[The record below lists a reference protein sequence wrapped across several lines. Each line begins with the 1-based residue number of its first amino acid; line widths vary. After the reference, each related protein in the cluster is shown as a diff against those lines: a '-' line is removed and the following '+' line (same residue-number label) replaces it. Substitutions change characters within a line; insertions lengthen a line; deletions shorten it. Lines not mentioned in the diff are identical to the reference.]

1 MVRKRGEHGVLA
13 LTAAFFMSFTFIACN
28 YYRIAAEQKDVPAA
42 QLESTLTIE
51 AGKCQGTIYDRNMF
65 PITNSETKHI
75 AVAVP
80 SALDRENT
88 AVYAMDKANFYEQF
102 DKGQPFVF
110 DCSDK
115 ALESEG
121 LTIFEVPVR
130 YSDKQIAQHIIGYL
144 SDDKGVDGVEYA
156 YDDILRNNF
165 PPNSVSYKKDGMG
178 RILIGDGKKVFRSS
192 SYKTG
197 VVLTI
202 NKDIQSI
209 CESCGKGIKTG
220 AIVCADIK
228 SGDILGMA
236 SFPEYSPSNI
246 ENAMKDSRSPLIDR
260 ALYSYSVGSIFKLVT
275 AAAAIEEGY
284 GGKVYDCSGSIDIE
298 GKRFNCHKLDGHGLQ
313 DMSEA
318 MTNSCNTYF
327 IDLAKCLEIA
337 KYRRMAEY
345 LGFGKENYLCAGI
358 TGSGGVLPTEKQLS
372 IPAERAN
379 FAFGQG
385 KLTATPLQITQLTCA
400 IANEGK
406 MPILRLIKGLTADGE
421 AVANEK
427 VTRSSTAMSSDTAM
441 QLRKMM
447 ISAVRD
453 NENSKARSKKISVG
467 AKTSTAQTGKLDENG
482 EELCHAWITG
492 FFPARQPKY
501 AVTVL
506 IENGG
511 YGNEAAAPVFRNIA
525 EKIKELGDKD
535 H

>member
-1 MVRKRGEHGVLA
+1 MVRKRGEHGVLV
-13 LTAAFFMSFTFIACN
+13 LTAAFFISFTFIALN

-51 AGKCQGTIYDRNMF
+51 AGRCQGTIYDRNMR
-65 PITNSETKHI
+65 PLINATTKHI
-75 AVAVP
+75 AAAVP
-80 SALDRENT
+80 SALNREQT
-88 AVYAMDKANFYEQF
+88 AEYAIDKESFYKQF
-102 DKGQPFVF
+102 DKGEPFVF

-115 ALESEG
+115 ALESDG

-130 YSDKQIAQHIIGYL
+130 YSEHQLAQHLIGYL
-144 SDDKGVDGVEYA
+144 SDDSGADGIEFA
-156 YDDILRNNF
+156 YDDVLRNSF
-165 PPNSVSYKKDGMG
+165 PSNNVSYKKDGMG

-197 VVLTI
+197 VVLTLDS
-202 NKDIQSI
+202 DIQKI
-209 CESCGKGIKTG
+209 CEDCGKGIKTG

-228 SGDILGMA
+228 TGDILGLA
-236 SFPEYSPSNI
+236 SFPDYDISDIDS
-246 ENAMKDSRSPLIDR
+246 AMNDSSSPLINR

-284 GGKVYDCSGSIDIE
+284 GGKVYDCKGSIDVE
-298 GKRFNCHKLDGHGLQ
+298 GQCFNCHKLDGHGLQ
-313 DMSEA
+313 DMTDA

-327 IDLAKCLEIA
+327 IDLAKCLDIA

-379 FAFGQG
+379 FSFGQG
-385 KLTATPLQITQLTCA
+385 KLAATPLQITQLTCA
-400 IANEGK
+400 IANEGR
-406 MPILRLIKGLTADGE
+406 MPVLRLVKGLTSDGE
-421 AVANEK
+421 IIGGEK
-427 VTRSSTAMSSDTAM
+427 ETRYSTAMKPETAM
-441 QLRKMM
+441 ELRKMM

-453 NENSKARSKKISVG
+453 NENSNARSKKISIG
-467 AKTSTAQTGKLDENG
+467 AKTSTAQTGRFDNNG

-511 YGNEAAAPVFRNIA
+511 YGNEAAAPVFREIA
-525 EKIKELGDKD
+525 EKIRALNDK
-535 H
+535 

>member
-1 MVRKRGEHGVLA
+1 MVRKRGEHGVLV
-13 LTAAFFMSFTFIACN
+13 LTAAFFISFTFIALN

-42 QLESTLTIE
+42 QLESTLTVE
-51 AGKCQGTIYDRNMF
+51 AGRCQGTIYDRNMR
-65 PITNSETKHI
+65 PLTNAATKHI

-80 SALDRENT
+80 SALNREQT
-88 AVYAMDKANFYEQF
+88 VEYAIDKESFYEQF
-102 DKGQPFVF
+102 DRGEPFVF

-115 ALESEG
+115 ALESDG

-130 YSDKQIAQHIIGYL
+130 YSEHQLAQHIIGYL
-144 SDDKGVDGVEYA
+144 SDNSGADGIEFA
-156 YDDILRNNF
+156 YDDILRNSF
-165 PPNSVSYKKDGMG
+165 PENSVSYKKDGMG

-197 VVLTI
+197 VVLTLDS
-202 NKDIQSI
+202 DIQKI
-209 CESCGKGIKTG
+209 CEDCGKGIKTG

-228 SGDILGMA
+228 TGDILGLA
-236 SFPEYSPSNI
+236 SFPDYDISDLESVMN
-246 ENAMKDSRSPLIDR
+246 DSRSPLINR

-284 GGKVYDCSGSIDIE
+284 GGKVYDCRGSIDVE
-298 GKRFNCHKLDGHGLQ
+298 GKCFNCHKLDGHGLQ
-313 DMSEA
+313 DMTEA

-327 IDLAKCLEIA
+327 IDLAKCLDIA

-358 TGSGGVLPTEKQLS
+358 TGSGGVLPTEKQLLV
-372 IPAERAN
+372 PAERAN

-385 KLTATPLQITQLTCA
+385 KLSATPLQITQLTCA
-400 IANEGK
+400 IANDGN

-421 AVANEK
+421 ALANEK
-427 VTRSSTAMSSDTAM
+427 DTRYSSAMSSDTAM
-441 QLRKMM
+441 ELRKMM

-453 NENSKARSKKISVG
+453 NENSNARSKKMSVG
-467 AKTSTAQTGKLDENG
+467 AKTSTAQTGRLDENG

-492 FFPARQPKY
+492 FFPSRKPKY

-511 YGNEAAAPVFRNIA
+511 YGNEAAAPAFREIA
-525 EKIKELGDKD
+525 EKMKELGS
-535 H
+535 